1 MKTPLYIVLLFS
13 QFLIL
18 FTVIMKKVDYKS
30 NVTDLPS
37 VLGRFHRTV
46 VKHGDFG
53 ESMTD
58 QQYKAES
65 DINEILRR
73 YNCGLGLPP
82 SRGTGRYVDVS
93 ECGDYASL
101 LNQVLQANKQFDS
114 LPSDIRSRFGNSPAM
129 FYQFVS
135 NPANLDELCKL
146 GLAVR
151 REEPK
156 EFIQKVEIV
165 NPVTDSAGK

>member
-1 MKTPLYIVLLFS
+1 MKTVDFLF
-13 QFLIL
+13 
-18 FTVIMKKVDYKS
+18 KS
-30 NVTDLPS
+30 VETPR

-46 VKHGDFG
+46 VKHGNFG

-82 SRGTGRYVDVS
+82 SRGAGRFADVS
-93 ECGDYASL
+93 ECGDYASML
-101 LNQVLQANKQFDS
+101 DKVLQANKQFEA
-114 LPSDIRSRFGNSPAM
+114 LPSDVRSRFGNSPAM
-129 FYQFVS
+129 FYEFVS
-135 NPANLDELCKL
+135 NPSNLEELCKL

-156 EFIQKVEIV
+156 EIIQKVEIV
-165 NPVTDSAGK
+165 NPVTAPAGK